1 MKHMLAD
8 ISNGL
13 LLVYLGIMALLY
25 TLGFLH
31 WHGMW
36 QLNRWWPLLLV
47 AAGLSVLTRRAL
59 PFSLALLI
67 LLVLV
72 SILLFYLGG
81 LYFVCPG
88 TV

>member
-1 MKHMLAD
+1 MRED

-13 LLVYLGIMALLY
+13 LLVYLGVMAFLY
-25 TLGFLH
+25 TLGFLR

-36 QLNRWWPLLLV
+36 ELTRWWPLLLV
-47 AAGLSVLTRRAL
+47 AAGLSILTRRAL

-72 SILLFYLGG
+72 SVILFYVGG
-81 LYFVCPG
+81 LYLVCPG